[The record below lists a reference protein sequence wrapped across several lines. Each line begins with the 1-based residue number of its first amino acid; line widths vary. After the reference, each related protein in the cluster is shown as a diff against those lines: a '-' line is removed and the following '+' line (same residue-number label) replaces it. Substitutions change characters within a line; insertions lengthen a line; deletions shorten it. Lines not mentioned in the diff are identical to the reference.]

1 MENRHKIINSTV
13 EAKDSKTNGMKDVGM
28 PVPVKRYSW
37 SKFPEN
43 QRDVAPHS
51 YRRHV
56 LKDF

>member
-51 YRRHV
+51 IGDLY
-56 LKDF
+56 